1 VSNVP
6 NVALSTAIA
15 RKHVH
20 LEIGKRQDGNMSK
33 LEYTVENWE
42 SKVAEIDPRLFE
54 STVGRK
60 LLSETD
66 PFLFALIYFADHL
79 KDDDGVITFGEHH
92 FEWFELAK
100 NWMHPKP
107 QPRQFRDAF
116 LAPRASGKS
125 TFWFTILPTWWA
137 AFGYT
142 KFLAAFA
149 DSAEQAE
156 RHLMTFKQEL
166 EENDLLNEDFPDL
179 CAPGTRKR
187 GTVKGDAKNMRWC
200 ANGFVFVA
208 KGIDSQSLGMKIGKT
223 RPDTILFDDIEPDE
237 SNYSLYQMEQR
248 LVTIQ
253 DAVLPLNER
262 ARVVLS
268 GTVTMPGSITHQL
281 IKHGQGIEDPDNERQ
296 WIIDENIKVHH
307 QLPIID
313 NGDGTER
320 SMWPAKWPLEYL
332 QKYRHT
338 RGYQKNFLNDPM
350 AADGEYW
357 TKDDFTYEDFD
368 CTSMILSIDGAVTT
382 TKESDYTGISV
393 VGFRP
398 TIYDKETGR
407 RKTPARCVVKYARAV
422 KLKGD
427 ALRTFVLNILN
438 SFPEIRAI
446 LVETNQ
452 GGDMW
457 FDTLHGMPVRIVA
470 IHNDEKK
477 ESRAGR
483 LLNLYQL
490 IPTRVTH
497 AQPLYTLEEQMV
509 AFPNG
514 PNDDL
519 VDSVGNAVL
528 QYLRP
533 GRRPKVKARS
543 MNPR

>member
-1 VSNVP
+1 
-6 NVALSTAIA
+6 
-15 RKHVH
+15 
-20 LEIGKRQDGNMSK
+20 MSITVD
-33 LEYTVENWE
+33 LGYTVENWQDR
-42 SKVAEIDPRLFE
+42 VAEIDPRLLE
-54 STVGRK
+54 TTEGRK
-60 LLSETD
+60 ALCETD

-79 KDDDGVITFGEHH
+79 KDDDGNITFGENH
-92 FEWFELAK
+92 FSWVNLAC

-125 TFWFTILPTWWA
+125 TFWFTIIPCWFA
-137 AFGYT
+137 AFGYS

-156 RHLMTFKQEL
+156 RHLATFKQEL
-166 EENDLLNEDFPDL
+166 EENELLNEDFPEL
-179 CAPGTRKR
+179 CRPGTRKR

-200 ANGFVFVA
+200 ANGFVFIA
-208 KGIDSQSLGMKIGKT
+208 KGIDSQSLGMKVGKT
-223 RPDTILFDDIEPDE
+223 RPDTLLFDDIEPDE
-237 SNYSLYQMEQR
+237 SNYSIYQMEQR
-248 LVTIQ
+248 LMTIQ

-281 IKHGQGIEDPDNERQ
+281 VKHAAGIEDPDGERK
-296 WIIDENIKVHH
+296 WIDEENFKVHH

-357 TKDDFTYEDFD
+357 TKDDFTVGDLD
-368 CTSMILSIDGAVTT
+368 CTYTILSIDGAVTT
-382 TKESDYTGISV
+382 TKESDYSGISV
-393 VGFRP
+393 VGYQPAQF
-398 TIYDKETGR
+398 KEGKR
-407 RKTPARCVVKYARAV
+407 VSPARCVVKYARAV

-427 ALRTFVLNILN
+427 PLRKFIHTVLD
-438 SFPEIRAI
+438 SFPEVNAI

-452 GGDMW
+452 GGDHW
-457 FDTLHGMPVRIVA
+457 YDVLHGMPVKIMTV
-470 IHNDEKK
+470 NNTEKK

-490 IPTRVTH
+490 IPTRVLH
-497 AQPLYTLEEQMV
+497 QQQLYALEEQMV
-509 AFPNG
+509 SFPNG
-514 PNDDL
+514 LNDDL

-528 QYLRP
+528 RFLSPLRKQ
-533 GRRPKVKARS
+533 KVKTKTLT
-543 MNPR
+543 PR

>member
-1 VSNVP
+1 M
-6 NVALSTAIA
+6 ST
-15 RKHVH
+15 
-20 LEIGKRQDGNMSK
+20 LG
-33 LEYTVENWE
+33 YTIDNWE
-42 SKVAEIDPRLFE
+42 DKVAEIDPRLFE
-54 STVGRK
+54 TTIGRK
-60 LLSETD
+60 ALCETD
-66 PFLFALIYFADHL
+66 PFLFCLIYFTDHL
-79 KDDDGVITFGEHH
+79 KDDDGKVTFGMHH
-92 FEWFELAK
+92 FDWFDLAC
-100 NWMHPKP
+100 NWMHPRP

-125 TFWFTILPTWWA
+125 TFWFTMLPMWWA

-166 EENDLLNEDFPDL
+166 EENELLNEDFPEL
-179 CAPGTRKR
+179 CAAGTRKR

-200 ANGFVFVA
+200 ASGFVFVA

-248 LVTIQ
+248 LITIQ
-253 DAVLPLNER
+253 DAILPLNER
-262 ARVVLS
+262 ARVCLS

-281 IKHGQGIEDPDNERQ
+281 IKEAAKIEDPDGDRK
-296 WIIDENIKVHH
+296 WIHEENFRIHH
-307 QLPIID
+307 QMPIID

-368 CTSMILSIDGAVTT
+368 YTSSMILSIDGAVTT
-382 TKESDYTGISV
+382 TKDSDYTGLAV
-393 VGFRP
+393 VGFQPAKR
-398 TIYDKETGR
+398 EEGR
-407 RKTPARCVVKYARAV
+407 RLQPARCVVKYARAV

-427 ALRTFVLNILN
+427 PLRKFVLNILD

-457 FDTLHGMPVRIVA
+457 FDVLHGMPVRIIS
-470 IHNDEKK
+470 IHNEEKK

-497 AQPLYTLEEQMV
+497 AQPMYTLEEQQV
-509 AFPNG
+509 GFPNS

-519 VDSVGNAVL
+519 VDAVGTAVL
-528 QYLRP
+528 YYLRP
-533 GRRPKVKARS
+533 ARRAKVKGRTI
-543 MNPR
+543 NPR

>member
-1 VSNVP
+1 
-6 NVALSTAIA
+6 
-15 RKHVH
+15 
-20 LEIGKRQDGNMSK
+20 MSG
-33 LEYTVENWE
+33 LGYTVENWE
-42 SKVAEIDPRLFE
+42 EKVSEIDPRLFE
-54 STVGRK
+54 TTVGRK
-60 LLSETD
+60 ALCETD
-66 PFLFALIYFADHL
+66 PFLFALIYFTDHL
-79 KDDDGVITFGEHH
+79 KDDAGRISFGEHH
-92 FEWFELAK
+92 FDWYDLAL
-100 NWMHPKP
+100 NWLHPHP

-116 LAPRASGKS
+116 IAPRASAKS
-125 TFWFTILPTWWA
+125 TIWFTIIPAWLA
-137 AFGYT
+137 AFGYS

-166 EENDLLNEDFPDL
+166 EENELLNEDFPTL
-179 CAPGTRKR
+179 CAAGTRKR

-200 ANGFVFVA
+200 ANGFVFIA
-208 KGIDSQSLGMKIGKT
+208 KGIDSQSLGMKIGRQ
-223 RPDTILFDDIEPDE
+223 RPDTLLFDDVEPDE
-237 SNYSLYQMEQR
+237 SNYSTYQMEQR
-248 LVTIQ
+248 LSTLVE
-253 DAVLPLNER
+253 AVFPLNER

-281 IKHGQGIEDPDNERQ
+281 IKHGQGIEDPDGDRQ
-296 WIIDENIKVHH
+296 WIIDENFHVHH
-307 QLPIID
+307 QLPILD

-338 RGYQKNFLNDPM
+338 RSYQKNFLNDPM

-357 TKDDFTYEDFD
+357 TKDDFTYEDFENYS
-368 CTSMILSIDGAVTT
+368 SMVLSIDGAVTT
-382 TKESDYTGISV
+382 NKDSDYTGIAV
-393 VGFRP
+393 VAYQPARLLE
-398 TIYDKETGR
+398 DR
-407 RKTPARCVVKYARAV
+407 RKQPARCTVKYARAV

-427 ALRTFVLNILN
+427 PLRKFVLNLLD
-438 SFPEIRAI
+438 SFPEIRTI

-457 FDTLHGMPVRIVA
+457 FDTLHGMPVKLVTL
-470 IHNDEKK
+470 HNDEKK

-497 AQPLYTLEEQMV
+497 SQTLYALEEQMV

-519 VDSVGNAVL
+519 VDAVGNAVL
-528 QYLRP
+528 KFIAP
-533 GRRPKVKARS
+533 PRRRKVRTRTIS
-543 MNPR
+543 PR